1 MGRTLQLYIF
11 KYMLRMT
18 AYFVLGLGALIF
30 LIDFSELN
38 NRLSFISSYELPT
51 GLALSAAR
59 LPFILQVALP
69 LVILAATMATLMQL
83 NKKNELVVARSAGV
97 SAWQFLM
104 PTWFAAAAIGLL
116 AVLVV
121 NPLATKGFSIANE
134 IENQMR
140 GRAPNVGPLSGK
152 RPWLRQQAEDGGYYL
167 IGAERVSSNG
177 VILLDASFIHIGS
190 SDEII
195 ERFDSPRTVLKD
207 GKWILRDAFSSRAGQ
222 PTKEIGEK
230 TIQTPLDPSVIA
242 EALIP
247 PEMIPFFELGKQI
260 DTAKAFGVSSNPFRM
275 QYHSLMSQPALM
287 IAMTLIAATVSLRF
301 ARLGHSVEMILGGIV
316 AAFMLYVVSEVA
328 KSFGAAGIISPILA
342 AWLPV
347 MAAGMFGIAYLLHR
361 EDG

>member
-11 KYMLRMT
+11 NYMLRMT
-18 AYFVLGLGALIF
+18 AYFVLGLGTLIF
-30 LIDFSELN
+30 LADFSELN
-38 NRLSFISSYELPT
+38 NRLSAINSYEIST
-51 GLALSAAR
+51 GLSLSAAR

-69 LVILAATMATLMQL
+69 LIILASTMATLMQL
-83 NKKNELVVARSAGV
+83 NKKNELVIARSAGV

-104 PTWFAAAAIGLL
+104 PTWFAAALIGLL

-121 NPLATKGFSIANE
+121 NPLATKGFSFANE

-140 GRAPNVGPLSGK
+140 GRAPNVGPLSGNK
-152 RPWLRQQAEDGGYYL
+152 PWLRQPSENGGFYL

-177 VILLDASFIHIGS
+177 VIILDASFLHIDDEG
-190 SDEII
+190 EII
-195 ERFDSPRTVLKD
+195 ERFDSTRTLLDD
-207 GKWILRDAFSSRAGQ
+207 GKWILKDAIASRAGQ
-222 PTKEIGEK
+222 PSREIGQK
-230 TIQTPLDPSVIA
+230 IIATGLDPSVIA

-260 DTAKAFGVSSNPFRM
+260 DTARAFGVSSNPFRM
-275 QYHSLMSQPALM
+275 QYHSLMSLPALL

-301 ARLGHSVEMILGGIV
+301 ARLGHSAQMILGGIV
-316 AAFMLYVVSEVA
+316 AAFMLYVITEVA

-347 MAAGMFGIAYLLHR
+347 LAAGMFGIAYLLHR

>member
-11 KYMLRMT
+11 KYMLRMS
-18 AYFVLGLGALIF
+18 AYFVVGLGTLIF

-38 NRLSFISSYELPT
+38 NRLSSLSSYEIST
-51 GLALSAAR
+51 GLSLSASR
-59 LPFILQVALP
+59 LPFIIQVALP

-104 PTWFAAAAIGLL
+104 PTWVAAAMIGLL
-116 AVLVV
+116 ALLVV

-140 GRAPNVGPLSGK
+140 GRAPSVGPLSGAQ
-152 RPWLRQQAEDGGYYL
+152 PWLRQQASDGGFYL
-167 IGAERVSSNG
+167 INAERVSSNG
-177 VILLDASFIHIGS
+177 IVLLDASFLHVDDQG
-190 SDEII
+190 EIV
-195 ERFDSPRTVLKD
+195 ERFDAPRARLEDSMWVLNN
-207 GKWILRDAFSSRAGQ
+207 AFQTRAGE

-230 TIQTPLDPSVIA
+230 TIETPLDPSVIT

-247 PEMIPFFELGKQI
+247 PEMISFFNLAKQI
-260 DTAKAFGVSSNPFRM
+260 DTARAFGVSSNPFRM
-275 QYHSLMSQPALM
+275 QYHSLMSQPALL
-287 IAMTLIAATVSLRF
+287 IAMTLIAASVSLRF
-301 ARLGHSVEMILGGIV
+301 ARLGHSAEMILGGIV
-316 AAFMLYVVSEVA
+316 AAFMLYVVTEVA
-328 KSFGAAGIISPILA
+328 KSFGAAGTISPVLA

-347 MAAGMFGIAYLLHR
+347 VAAGMFGIAYLLHR